1 MSGIVP
7 TGGFDPGG
15 PWINRWVLRG
25 TLTTRSPLHVG
36 SGRSLDFIDACTE
49 RDASG
54 RPVVP
59 GSGLRGTLRARLLE
73 ACGDDASLRK
83 RVFALF
89 GPEAE
94 EGDDDG
100 LVSGKVRFEDAR
112 ARPVPQGEIPGIP
125 PDATPH
131 YDPAR
136 GTYVV
141 TSVALDADTGAASI
155 HQLYTIEV
163 VPAGTT
169 FDVRIVFSNVLDEEI
184 GLVLWALDRFNDAGA
199 SLTLGAD
206 AGRGFGLVHWTLASL
221 SKIGPRATAGMTLDD
236 GFAKNRREAW
246 RAAVTASA
254 AAVDGRVGLENV
266 NGEVVTGEAK
276 LLCAAAARSMAE
288 ACGDEPV
295 HVQVAYRWTA
305 SAPLLIREGT
315 KLKGGNED
323 AQMSFTMSAGEGKRR
338 GERFDVARQ
347 NRESSAGQ
355 GAKLRGPALQAVL
368 DKAGPRAQ
376 FEIPGSAMRG
386 VLRSYLLQSDLPHG
400 DRELD
405 SATSEPDAAE
415 PARARLAALF
425 GTTER
430 QGRIE
435 FSHAIPEAPNGAVGS
450 SIHYEDRSC
459 SGPGGLVSPP
469 LRVEVR
475 GPVDRITGGAR
486 VGGLHQVATIE
497 AGASFAGSV
506 VIRDAA
512 ESDVSTL
519 LAWKR
524 GFDTSALSVGGA
536 TAVGFG
542 QGTLCVTRVCVVGA
556 RSGRQIATLES
567 SESAHACSAGHAR
580 AVALARALSPLFS
593 TAPRRDVVNPT
604 VAAALAAP
612 TGRPL
617 PTVAGDGSYMNPYDF
632 VQFPRA
638 GAGGAYTA
646 PRTALAHE
654 WEARGPLV
662 SGTMVVDLI
671 ALQPLLVV
679 GRTDT
684 VPPNA
689 TQFGCWRFSRD
700 ATGPRIPGA
709 TIRGVLRS
717 YVEARWN
724 GWVST
729 YTSNRATPET
739 WKKGGPEVRESD
751 NPYARSRG
759 SRYGGFNSDTGWC
772 DYSLRGGWKT
782 PTPPAIPT
790 PFIPPWAGVA
800 GIQQQPIDVASFLFG
815 AVLRP
820 APGTPKDRY
829 AEPSIRGRIR
839 FSDCRVDRDDLV
851 DGSVPDLKADPEK
864 DKNPFLGGPK
874 PSKSTL
880 FYFQFGTVRARHAT
894 TPNNDA
900 LKIAQFEGGEFRG
913 RKFYFHQDATRCVAS
928 YVTAGD
934 PRNRW
939 RLGAPAGS
947 VYARPVEA
955 LAVGKGGRFRVHLD
969 RVPLPFVALLLRALE
984 PTDSVR
990 HKLGYAKP
998 FGFGSVAFA
1007 VAALETDASGVTLD
1021 TVRALATKLD
1031 AECWGFACEPAAWS
1045 SIDRDLRYVLTYD
1058 AASVS
1063 TILFTYP
1070 PYGPDQPTDAARG
1083 FATPHQLGVLA
1094 PLPTPRP
1101 ATADDVR
1108 RFATAQDGHRRPR
1121 KTALDLGYWQR
1132 QSPFFRLACQRA
1144 QRQGE
1149 SPPLDRTIHPEYAAP

>member
-1 MSGIVP
+1 MNGIVP

-59 GSGLRGTLRARLLE
+59 GSGLRGTIRARLLA
-73 ACGDDASLRK
+73 ACGEDASLLK
-83 RVFALF
+83 RVFGLF

-131 YDPAR
+131 YDPER

-141 TSVALDADTGAASI
+141 TSVALDPDTGTASDRK
-155 HQLYTIEV
+155 LYTVEV
-163 VPAGTT
+163 VPTGTT
-169 FDVRIVFSNVLDEEI
+169 FDVRIVLSNVLDEEV
-184 GLVLWALDRFNDAGA
+184 GLVVWALDRFNDDGA
-199 SLTLGAD
+199 ALTLGAD
-206 AGRGFGLVHWTLASL
+206 AGRGFGLVRWTRSSL
-221 SKIGPRATAGMTLDD
+221 SRIGPCATAGMTLDD
-236 GFAKNRREAW
+236 AFANRRREAW
-246 RAAVTASA
+246 RAAATASSA
-254 AAVDGRVGLENV
+254 HAHGRVGLENV
-266 NGEVVTGEAK
+266 TGEDVTGDAPS
-276 LLCAAAARSMAE
+276 LCDAAAQSMSV
-288 ACGDEPV
+288 ACDDEPV
-295 HVQVAYRWTA
+295 HVQVAYQWTA

-315 KLKGGNED
+315 KLSKNAEGHSSFS
-323 AQMSFTMSAGEGKRR
+323 MSVGQGKRR
-338 GERFDVARQ
+338 GEHFDVAGPDRDP
-347 NRESSAGQ
+347 NEGE
-355 GAKLRGPALQAVL
+355 GAELRGPALQAFI
-368 DKAGPRAQ
+368 DADGPRAR

-386 VLRSYLLQSDLPHG
+386 VLRSYLLQRELPPG
-400 DRELD
+400 DRALD
-405 SATSEPDAAE
+405 SASAVPDAAE
-415 PARARLAALF
+415 PARAKLVSLF

-435 FSHAIPEAPNGAVGS
+435 FSHAVPEAPDGAVGS
-450 SIHYEDRSC
+450 SIRYEDRSC
-459 SGPGGLVSPP
+459 PGPEGLVSPP

-475 GPVDRITGGAR
+475 GPVDRITSGAR

-497 AGASFAGSV
+497 AGAAFVGSV
-506 VIRDAA
+506 VVRDAA
-512 ESDVSTL
+512 ESDIATL

-524 GFDTSALSVGGA
+524 GFDASALSVGGA

-556 RSGRQIATLES
+556 RSGRPIATLES
-567 SESAHACSAGHAR
+567 SESAQAFSAGHAR
-580 AVALARALSPLFS
+580 AIALVRALAPLFS
-593 TAPRRDVVNPT
+593 TAPRRDVGSPA

-617 PTVAGDGSYMNPYDF
+617 PPMAGDGSYMNPYDF
-632 VQFPRA
+632 VRFPRTVA
-638 GAGGAYTA
+638 GREYAS
-646 PRTALAHE
+646 PRTALARE

-662 SGTMVVDLI
+662 SGTLVVELT
-671 ALQPLLVV
+671 ALQPILVV
-679 GRTDT
+679 GRTDPAPAGT
-684 VPPNA
+684 DR
-689 TQFGCWRFSRD
+689 FGRWRFTRD
-700 ATGPRIPGA
+700 AAGPRIPGA
-709 TIRGVLRS
+709 TLRGVLRS

-729 YTSNRATPET
+729 YSSNAMTPDEWMHAGPRADE
-739 WKKGGPEVRESD
+739 GS
-751 NPYARSRG
+751 NPYARKHGR
-759 SRYGGFNSDTGWC
+759 RYGGFNSDTAWR
-772 DYSLRGGWKT
+772 DHSPNGGWKA
-782 PTPPAIPT
+782 PTPSAIPP
-790 PFIPPWAGVA
+790 PFLPAWACRE
-800 GIQQQPIDVASFLFG
+800 GILHQPIDVASFLFG

-820 APGTPKDRY
+820 EPGTPEEHR
-829 AEPSIRGRIR
+829 AEPSLRGRVR
-839 FSDCRVDRDDLV
+839 LSDCRIDERMLTT
-851 DGSVPDLKADPEK
+851 GLSVPDLEGD
-864 DKNPFLGGPK
+864 PFLGGPK

-880 FYFQFGTVRARHAT
+880 FYFRPGTVRARHTT
-894 TPNNDA
+894 TPGNHA
-900 LKIAQFEGGEFRG
+900 LEIAQFEGGEFRG

-928 YVTAGD
+928 YVTADD

-939 RLGAPAGS
+939 RLGSPAGS

-955 LAVGKGGRFRVHLD
+955 LAVGNGGRFRVHLD
-969 RVPLPFVALLLRALE
+969 RVPLPLVALLLRALE

-998 FGFGSVAFA
+998 FGFGSVALA
-1007 VAALETDASGVTLD
+1007 VAALETDARGVTLD
-1021 TVRALATKLD
+1021 TVRALATTLD
-1031 AECWGFACEPAAWS
+1031 AEGWGFACESAAWS

-1070 PYGPDQPTDAARG
+1070 PYGPGQPTDAARG

-1132 QSPFFRLACQRA
+1132 QSPFFRLVCHRA